1 MNKKAIISLSIVDIK
16 INIIKK
22 FYLYIPVI
30 LITIFY
36 CISAYNRYS
45 FYYNINELNSEMSLG
60 NYLFYMWKGEEI
72 FSNDSSNNVIKI
84 PAFITFFFLY
94 NGFLICR
101 YLTIKRS
108 FSMGNFYLSG
118 LSNFNWHI
126 SKMMWTTI
134 NTILYFSIFFIF
146 IIAFSIFFGNA
157 SLDTSEDVI
166 YCFSH
171 IDFPTL
177 LSNFGSFVMMPFL
190 ILISTAFIQIFLS
203 LILSPIITYTIIVIF
218 YVLSLFFCKSYF
230 IYNYV
235 ILLRSD
241 LYDSYGVSYHNGII
255 LNVTLIILIF
265 ISYVLLSKKKKE
277 KFIK

>member
-1 MNKKAIISLSIVDIK
+1 MNKKAIILLSTVDVK

-30 LITIFY
+30 LITFFY
-36 CISAYNRYS
+36 CISAYNRYN

-60 NYLFYMWKGEEI
+60 NYLFYLWEGAEI
-72 FSNDSSNNVIKI
+72 FSKDSSNNVIKI

-108 FSMGNFYLSG
+108 FSMGNFYLNG

-134 NTILYFSIFFIF
+134 NTILYFGVFFIF
-146 IIAFSIFFGNA
+146 IIVFSIFFGNA

-171 IDFPTL
+171 TDFPTL

-203 LILSPIITYTIIVIF
+203 LILSPIIAYTIIVIY

-235 ILLRSD
+235 ILLRLD
-241 LYDSYGVSYHNGII
+241 LYNSYGISYYSGII

-265 ISYVLLSKKKKE
+265 ISYVLLSKKKE